1 MVPRPKHP
9 SRDAGAFVRLALLL
23 GLGDNQS
30 HTPVT
35 NDNPGQETMQADYV
49 IVGAGSAGCVLA
61 TRLTEDANTSVILIE
76 AGGKDYNPLIHVP
89 AGFFKMLDHD
99 KLTWK
104 YRSEPDPGTNGR
116 TIVYT
121 RGRVVGGSSSI
132 NGLIYIRGQPEDY
145 DHWAQQG
152 NHGWSWDDCLPLF
165 RAAERWEGQEN
176 EVRGK
181 SGPLHTS
188 NMDRSPICAAVIE
201 SGKQL
206 GLTYQEDVNGIAHG
220 SADTIGWCQQTRNGR
235 RRASAA
241 RTYLAQA
248 LSRPNLRL
256 VTNAM
261 VHRVV
266 FQGKRAVG
274 VEFARGGAIQR
285 VTAEREVILSAGAIG
300 SPHILQ
306 LSGVGDAEH
315 LSDIGVPVVHAL
327 KGVGRNMQDHFQA
340 RISYPVTGLA
350 TANEKS
356 RGIPLAIEVLRW
368 MFTGKG
374 MLTYSPSLVA
384 ASVKVLPSSATSD
397 MQITFAP
404 GSFKDGQIGEL
415 EEAPGL
421 SAGAWQMRPLSR
433 GYVKAKSN
441 RPEDMPLIN
450 PRYLSDETDRMALL
464 GGLRFARRMFDTPAL
479 KPYVLAESLPGKDV
493 QTDDE
498 LLDYARR
505 YGGTCYHASCTCM
518 MGQHP
523 MAVVDDQLRVHGMEG
538 LRVIDASIMPAVTST
553 NTNAPTIMIAEKGA
567 SVIRMAARERLAA

>member
-1 MVPRPKHP
+1 
-9 SRDAGAFVRLALLL
+9 
-23 GLGDNQS
+23 
-30 HTPVT
+30 
-35 NDNPGQETMQADYV
+35 MQADYV

-61 TRLTEDANTSVILIE
+61 TRLTEDSNTRVILIE

-116 TIVYT
+116 AIVYT

-145 DHWAQQG
+145 DHWAQLG
-152 NHGWSWDDCLPLF
+152 NRGWSWDDCLPLF
-165 RAAERWEGQEN
+165 RAAEHWEGEAN
-176 EVRGK
+176 AVRGK
-181 SGPLHTS
+181 DGPLHTS
-188 NMDRSPICAAVIE
+188 NTDRSPLCEAVVE

-206 GLTYQEDVNGIAHG
+206 GLTYQADVNGITHG
-220 SADTIGWCQQTRNGR
+220 STDTIGWCQQTRNGR

-248 LSRPNLRL
+248 LSRPNLQL
-256 VTNAM
+256 ITDAM
-261 VHRVV
+261 VHRVI
-266 FQGKRAVG
+266 FAGKRAVG
-274 VEFARGGAIQR
+274 VEFARGGTTQR
-285 VTAEREVILSAGAIG
+285 ATADREVILSAGAVG
-300 SPHILQ
+300 PPHILQ
-306 LSGVGDAEH
+306 LSGVGDPEH
-315 LSDIGVPVVHAL
+315 LAGIGVPVVHEL
-327 KGVGRNMQDHFQA
+327 NGVGRNMQDHFTV
-340 RISYPVTGLA
+340 RVSYPVAGLA
-350 TANEKS
+350 TANEKA

-384 ASVKVLPSSATSD
+384 ASVKVLESSATSD

-404 GSFKDGQIGEL
+404 GSFKNGQVGEL
-415 EEAPGL
+415 EETPGV

-464 GGLRFARRMFDTPAL
+464 GGLRFARRMFEAPAL
-479 KPYVLAESLPGKDV
+479 KPYVQAESLPGKDV

-498 LLDYARR
+498 LLDFARR

-523 MAVVDDQLRVHGMEG
+523 LAVVDDSLRVHGMDA
-538 LRVIDASIMPAVTST
+538 LRVIDASIMPAVTSN

-567 SVIRMAARERLAA
+567 AMLRATARERLAA

>member
-1 MVPRPKHP
+1 
-9 SRDAGAFVRLALLL
+9 
-23 GLGDNQS
+23 
-30 HTPVT
+30 
-35 NDNPGQETMQADYV
+35 MQADYV

-76 AGGKDYNPLIHVP
+76 AGGKDTNPLIHVP

-116 TIVYT
+116 AIIYT

-132 NGLIYIRGQPEDY
+132 NGLVYIRGQPEDY
-145 DHWAQQG
+145 DHWSQLG
-152 NHGWSWDDCLPLF
+152 NRGWSWDDCLPLF
-165 RAAERWEGQEN
+165 RAAERWEGQET
-176 EVRGK
+176 EIRGK
-181 SGPLHTS
+181 DGPLHTA
-188 NMDRSPICAAVIE
+188 NMDRSPLCAAAVE

-206 GLTYQEDVNGIAHG
+206 GLTYQEDVNGITHG
-220 SADTIGWCQQTRNGR
+220 SVDTIGWCQQTRNGR

-241 RTYLAQA
+241 RTYLARA

-256 VTNAM
+256 ITDAM
-261 VHRVV
+261 VHRVI
-266 FQGKRAVG
+266 FEGKRAVG

-285 VTAEREVILSAGAIG
+285 VTAGREVILSAGAIG

-306 LSGVGDAEH
+306 LSGIGDAEH
-315 LSDIGVPVVHAL
+315 LSGIGVPVVHEL

-340 RISYPVTGLA
+340 RISHPVAGLP
-350 TANEKS
+350 TANEKA

-374 MLTYSPSLVA
+374 ILTYSPSLVA
-384 ASVKVLPSSATSD
+384 ASVKVLESSATSD
-397 MQITFAP
+397 MQVSFAP
-404 GSFKDGQIGEL
+404 GSFKNGQIGEL
-415 EEAPGL
+415 EETPGV

-433 GYVKAKSN
+433 GYVKATSN

-464 GGLRFARRMFDTPAL
+464 GGLRFARRMFEAPAL
-479 KPYVLAESLPGKDV
+479 KPYVAAESLPGQDV

-523 MAVVDDQLRVHGMEG
+523 LAVVDDQLRVHGMEG

-567 SVIRMAARERLAA
+567 TVIKAAARERLAA